1 MVTQLK
7 EVLRNLC
14 SNDGWSYGVFW
25 RVNTRNSMLLTLEDA
40 YYDEKVRILIEK
52 MSQQA
57 HIMGEGIIGEVAVT
71 GKDRWMF
78 SDTYCGKW
86 NSVDN
91 QVVFQ
96 DNTEFYRQF
105 SSGIETIAVI
115 SVAPLGVIQFGSTQR
130 ISERLEF
137 ANQIKSL
144 FQHLGRIDELLLSG
158 NAPSVLNSEMY
169 DPSGFLP
176 SAVDF
181 ENYYSSCGA
190 RVMHSETSNDL
201 IRRTQTAKTLSLP
214 FPFTSGLY
222 NAGMSSS
229 TNPSSFNHKHQFQ
242 PALVILS
249 TPKLELPQPSLT
261 HNFATKN
268 PRMSAWS
275 NASSTVTS
283 FEQQL
288 LSGMGMQGSQNIF
301 PSNPESFVS
310 CGNKFQNFQEDSVIT
325 SLHNLQGS
333 SGPSSTVNNARSIEV
348 TRTNGYGSANAA
360 FPSDIQPTNSTI
372 DSSTRNEMNRMSQ
385 WSSQQLELGNKG
397 LSALTSDNL
406 AQAVGVAAA
415 PSVLVQDEIFDSIP
429 VNFSAASMQNSMG
442 RLDSRNA
449 CDEKEKSLNVPM
461 QLHIDNMEFDFSC
474 GIEKECWDDILM
486 PANNSSNP
494 ILSSGISG
502 CISNL
507 EVGSQVGSQADYFAD
522 FSVENLFNEIVGNP
536 FSDTKPKL
544 EDQLSESI
552 VTRAVGASEYRN
564 QVQSSSIS
572 CLGESMDA
580 FASKSNP
587 EKMEKLDMNPTCKDN
602 LVKSQLGAWVEDS
615 YSINS
620 GSAVTTNSKE
630 PGQQGKVTRKRAR
643 PGESTRPRP
652 KDRQLIQDRVKELRE
667 IVPNGAKCSIDSLL
681 DRTIKHMLFL
691 QGVTKYSDTLKQ
703 AEEPKIINED
713 NGVVLKDNPSVG
725 GGATWAFE
733 VGGKS
738 MFCPILVEDLSS
750 KGQMLVEMLCE
761 ERGFFLEIA
770 DKIRGFGLTILKG
783 VMEVRN
789 DKIWARFIV
798 EVQAHR
804 DVTRMDIFL
813 SLANLLQQTETSGIN
828 SSKQQPTKVLDS
840 IIPHLKEYQQNL
852 QCYTQSV

>member
-7 EVLRNLC
+7 EVLKNLC
-14 SNDGWSYGVFW
+14 SNNGWSYAVFW
-25 RVNTRNSMLLTLEDA
+25 RVNPRNSMLLTLEDA

-86 NSVDN
+86 NSVDS
-91 QVVFQ
+91 QIVFQ
-96 DNTEFYRQF
+96 DNSEFYRQF
-105 SSGIETIAVI
+105 SSGIETIVVI

-130 ISERLEF
+130 IPERLEF

-190 RVMHSETSNDL
+190 SNDH

-214 FPFTSGLY
+214 LPFTSGLY
-222 NAGMSSS
+222 NAAGMGSSA
-229 TNPSSFNHKHQFQ
+229 NQSSFNHKHQFQ
-242 PALVILS
+242 PAQVILS
-249 TPKLELPQPSLT
+249 TPKLELPHPSLT
-261 HNFATKN
+261 QSFATKN
-268 PRMSAWS
+268 HPRMSAL
-275 NASSTVTS
+275 TS

-288 LSGMGMQGSQNIF
+288 LSGTGMQGSQNIF
-301 PSNPESFVS
+301 PSNPESIVP
-310 CGNKFQNFQEDSVIT
+310 CGNRFQNFQEDSIIT
-325 SLHNLQGS
+325 ALHNLQGS
-333 SGPSSTVNNARSIEV
+333 SAPSSTVNNARSV
-348 TRTNGYGSANAA
+348 DAGRTTGYGTANAA
-360 FPSDIQPTNSTI
+360 FPTHARPT
-372 DSSTRNEMNRMSQ
+372 MPQ
-385 WSSQQLELGNKG
+385 WSSQQLEQGNERLPAVTNG
-397 LSALTSDNL
+397 NL
-406 AQAVGVAAA
+406 AQVGGVA
-415 PSVLVQDEIFDSIP
+415 PSGLVEAEIFDTIP
-429 VNFSAASMQNSMG
+429 VNFSATSMQNSIST
-442 RLDSRNA
+442 LDSRNA

-461 QLHIDNMEFDFSC
+461 QLPIDSNLFDNMEFDFSC

-502 CISNL
+502 CLSNL
-507 EVGSQVGSQADYFAD
+507 EVGSQADYFAD

-536 FSDTKPKL
+536 FSDTKPKT
-544 EDQLSESI
+544 EEQLSESI
-552 VTRAVGASEYRN
+552 VTRTGGASEYMN

-572 CLGESMDA
+572 CLGESMDT
-580 FASKSNP
+580 FAAKSNP
-587 EKMEKLDMNPTCKDN
+587 EKMEKSDMNTTCKEN

-630 PGQQGKVTRKRAR
+630 PGQQGKVARKRAR

-703 AEEPKIINED
+703 AEEPKIISED
-713 NGVVLKDNPSVG
+713 NDVVLKENSNLG

-733 VGGKS
+733 VAGKS

-770 DKIRGFGLTILKG
+770 DKIRGFGLTIVKG
-783 VMEVRN
+783 VMEARN

-804 DVTRMDIFL
+804 EVTRMDVFL
-813 SLANLLQQTETSGIN
+813 SLANLLQQTETTGIN
-828 SSKQQPTKVLDS
+828 SSKQQQPTKVLDS

-852 QCYTQSV
+852 QCYSQSV

>member
-7 EVLRNLC
+7 EVLKNLC
-14 SNDGWSYGVFW
+14 SNNGWSYGVFW
-25 RVNTRNSMLLTLEDA
+25 RVNLRNSMFLTLEDA

-86 NSVDN
+86 KSVDS
-91 QVVFQ
+91 QIVFQ
-96 DNTEFYRQF
+96 DNSEFYRQF

-130 ISERLEF
+130 IPERLEF

-190 RVMHSETSNDL
+190 SNDH

-214 FPFTSGLY
+214 LPFTSGLY
-222 NAGMSSS
+222 NAAGMGNS
-229 TNPSSFNHKHQFQ
+229 TNQSSFNNHKHQFQ
-242 PALVILS
+242 PAQVILS
-249 TPKLELPQPSLT
+249 TPKLELPHPSLT
-261 HNFATKN
+261 QNFATRN
-268 PRMSAWS
+268 PRM
-275 NASSTVTS
+275 NALTS

-288 LSGMGMQGSQNIF
+288 LSGMGMQGSQHIF
-301 PSNPESFVS
+301 PSNPEPLVS
-310 CGNKFQNFQEDSVIT
+310 CGNKFQNLQEDSIIT
-325 SLHNLQGS
+325 ALHNLQGS
-333 SGPSSTVNNARSIEV
+333 SAPSSTVNNAQSVEAS
-348 TRTNGYGSANAA
+348 RTAGYGTANVA
-360 FPSDIQPTNSTI
+360 FPSDVRP
-372 DSSTRNEMNRMSQ
+372 RMSQ
-385 WSSQQLELGNKG
+385 WSSQQLEQGNAG
-397 LSALTSDNL
+397 LPALPNDNL
-406 AQAVGVAAA
+406 EQAVGAAAA
-415 PSVLVQDEIFDSIP
+415 PSGLVEAQIFDSIP
-429 VNFSAASMQNSMG
+429 VNFSASSMQNSVST
-442 RLDSRNA
+442 LDSRNT
-449 CDEKEKSLNVPM
+449 CDEKEKSLNVRM
-461 QLHIDNMEFDFSC
+461 QLPIDSSLFDNMEFDFSC

-486 PANNSSNP
+486 PANNASHP

-507 EVGSQVGSQADYFAD
+507 EVASQADYFAD

-536 FSDTKPKL
+536 FLDTKPKS
-544 EDQLSESI
+544 EEQLSESI
-552 VTRAVGASEYRN
+552 VTRTGGASEYRN

-572 CLGESMDA
+572 CLAESMDT
-580 FASKSNP
+580 FAAKSNP
-587 EKMEKLDMNPTCKDN
+587 EKIEKSDMNTTCKEN

-703 AEEPKIINED
+703 AEEPKIISED
-713 NGVVLKDNPSVG
+713 NGVVLKENSNLG

-783 VMEVRN
+783 VMEARN
-789 DKIWARFIV
+789 DKIWARLIV

-804 DVTRMDIFL
+804 DVTRMDVFL
-813 SLANLLQQTETSGIN
+813 SLANLLQQTETDGIN
-828 SSKQQPTKVLDS
+828 SSKQQQPTKVLDS

-852 QCYTQSV
+852 QCDTQSV

>member
-7 EVLRNLC
+7 EVLKNLC
-14 SNDGWSYGVFW
+14 SNNGWSYGVFW
-25 RVNTRNSMLLTLEDA
+25 RVNPRNSMLLTLEDA

-86 NSVDN
+86 NSADS
-91 QVVFQ
+91 QIVFQ
-96 DNTEFYRQF
+96 DNSEFFRQF

-130 ISERLEF
+130 IPERLEF

-169 DPSGFLP
+169 ESSGFLP

-190 RVMHSETSNDL
+190 SNHHM
-201 IRRTQTAKTLSLP
+201 RRTQTAKTLSLP
-214 FPFTSGLY
+214 LPFTSGLY
-222 NAGMSSS
+222 NAAGMGSS
-229 TNPSSFNHKHQFQ
+229 TNPSSYNHKHQFQ
-242 PALVILS
+242 PAQVILS
-249 TPKLELPQPSLT
+249 TPKLELPHPSLT
-261 HNFATKN
+261 QNFANKN
-268 PRMSAWS
+268 HPRMTAWS
-275 NASSTVTS
+275 NASSTLTS

-288 LSGMGMQGSQNIF
+288 LSGMGMHGSQNIF
-301 PSNPESFVS
+301 PSNPESVVS
-310 CGNKFQNFQEDSVIT
+310 SGNKFQNLQEDAIIT
-325 SLHNLQGS
+325 ALHNLQGS
-333 SGPSSTVNNARSIEV
+333 SGPSSTVNNARSVEV
-348 TRTNGYGSANAA
+348 PRT
-360 FPSDIQPTNSTI
+360 
-372 DSSTRNEMNRMSQ
+372 TRNEINRMPQ
-385 WSSQQLELGNKG
+385 WSSQQVEQRSEGFPG
-397 LSALTSDNL
+397 LPNDNL
-406 AQAVGVAAA
+406 AQAVGAAAA
-415 PSVLVQDEIFDSIP
+415 PSGLVEAENFDSIP
-429 VNFSAASMQNSMG
+429 VNFSAPSMQNSVNT
-442 RLDSRNA
+442 LDSRNA
-449 CDEKEKSLNVPM
+449 SDEKEKSLNVPM
-461 QLHIDNMEFDFSC
+461 QLPIDSNLFDNMEFDFSC
-474 GIEKECWDDILM
+474 GIEKECWDDLLM
-486 PANNSSNP
+486 PANNASNP
-494 ILSSGISG
+494 VLSSGISG

-507 EVGSQVGSQADYFAD
+507 EVGSQADYFAD

-536 FSDTKPKL
+536 FSDTKPKT
-544 EDQLSESI
+544 EEQLSESI
-552 VTRAVGASEYRN
+552 VTRTGGASDYRN
-564 QVQSSSIS
+564 QVQSSSVS
-572 CLGESMDA
+572 CLGESMDT
-580 FASKSNP
+580 FAAKSNP
-587 EKMEKLDMNPTCKDN
+587 EKMEKSDMNTCKEN

-703 AEEPKIINED
+703 AEEPKIISED
-713 NGVVLKDNPSVG
+713 NGVVLKENLNVG
-725 GGATWAFE
+725 GGATWAYE

-783 VMEVRN
+783 VMESRN

-804 DVTRMDIFL
+804 EVTRMDVFL
-813 SLANLLQQTETSGIN
+813 SLANLLQQTETTGIN
-828 SSKQQPTKVLDS
+828 SSKQQQQPTKVLDS

>member
-14 SNDGWSYGVFW
+14 SNNGWSYGVFW
-25 RVNTRNSMLLTLEDA
+25 RVNPRNSMLLTLEDA

-78 SDTYCGKW
+78 SDTYCG
-86 NSVDN
+86 N
-91 QVVFQ
+91 QVAFQ
-96 DNTEFYRQF
+96 DNSEFYRQF
-105 SSGIETIAVI
+105 SSGIETITVI

-130 ISERLEF
+130 VPERLEF
-137 ANQIKSL
+137 VNQIKSL

-158 NAPSVLNSEMY
+158 NAPSVLNSEIY
-169 DPSGFLP
+169 DPSRFLP

-181 ENYYSSCGA
+181 ENYYSNCGGA
-190 RVMHSETSNDL
+190 RVMHSETTNDL
-201 IRRTQTAKTLSLP
+201 IRRSQTAKPLCLP

-222 NAGMSSS
+222 NPGMSSA
-229 TNPSSFNHKHQFQ
+229 TNLNSFQHKHQ
-242 PALVILS
+242 PAQVILS

-261 HNFATKN
+261 QNFATKN
-268 PRMSAWS
+268 PRMMSAWS
-275 NASSTVTS
+275 NASSTLTS

-288 LSGMGMQGSQNIF
+288 LAGMGMQGSQNIF
-301 PSNPESFVS
+301 PSNPDSLVS
-310 CGNKFQNFQEDSVIT
+310 CGNKFQNFQEDSIIA

-333 SGPSSTVNNARSIEV
+333 SGPSSTVNNAPSVEV
-348 TRTNGYGSANAA
+348 ARTIGYGSANAT
-360 FPSDIQPTNSTI
+360 FPLPNSAI
-372 DSSTRNEMNRMSQ
+372 NPSTRNEMDRISQ
-385 WSSQQLELGNKG
+385 WSSQQLEQANEG
-397 LSALTSDNL
+397 LPASTSDNL
-406 AQAVGVAAA
+406 AQVVGVAAA
-415 PSVLVQDEIFDSIP
+415 PSGIVQAEIFDSIP
-429 VNFSAASMQNSMG
+429 VDFSASSAQNSV
-442 RLDSRNA
+442 STF
-449 CDEKEKSLNVPM
+449 EKEKSLDVPM
-461 QLHIDNMEFDFSC
+461 QLPIDNSLFDNMEFDFSC
-474 GIEKECWDDILM
+474 GIEKDCWDDILM
-486 PANNSSNP
+486 PANNESNP

-507 EVGSQVGSQADYFAD
+507 EVGSQVGSQAEFLAD

-536 FSDTKPKL
+536 FTDTKPKQ
-544 EDQLSESI
+544 EEQLSTSI
-552 VTRAVGASEYRN
+552 VTGTGGASQYRN
-564 QVQSSSIS
+564 QVPSTSIS
-572 CLGESMDA
+572 CLGGSMDA
-580 FASKSNP
+580 FAPKLDP
-587 EKMEKLDMNPTCKDN
+587 ERMETSDMNPTCKDN

-620 GSAVTTNSKE
+620 GSALTTNSKE

-703 AEEPKIINED
+703 AEEPKIISED
-713 NGVVLKDNPSVG
+713 NGVVLKENSSVG

-798 EVQAHR
+798 EVQAKR

-813 SLANLLQQTETSGIN
+813 SLANLLQQTETSGIS
-828 SSKQQPTKVLDS
+828 SSKQPTKVLDS